1 MLFFLMP
8 KTTFTLLSSFSLLKL
23 HIIKNKKIK
32 RQMHGSERFINFY
45 ELAWIGFSGLHS
57 TAIICQMH
65 TGWSPRNWEDNS
77 QFPDF
82 KNAKSYHVEMMG
94 GGGIKDSTLKW
105 TGLLDWT
112 TTMDHHRY
120 STPALPARVNISEY
134 NYTDTCR
141 YTALGNG
148 KP

>member
-1 MLFFLMP
+1 MSFFLMP

-23 HIIKNKKIK
+23 HIKKRKKTDAWKWEIHQFLWTGLDWILWTSQ
-32 RQMHGSERFINFY
+32 RGHILSDAHRLITSELRRKFT
-45 ELAWIGFSGLHS
+45 L
-57 TAIICQMH
+57 
-65 TGWSPRNWEDNS
+65 
-77 QFPDF
+77 FPDF

-94 GGGIKDSTLKW
+94 VGGIKDSTLKW